1 MLTGESEPIEG
12 SVECTDDKYI
22 ESRNIAFMTTL
33 ITNGKGKG
41 IVVTDADGKDY
52 LDFLGGIATSILGHA
67 HPAIV
72 KAVSKQVSI
81 LGHVSN
87 FYAHPNAIV
96 LAEKLVRMTGDKAA
110 KVFFCQS
117 GAEANEAAFKL
128 SRRTG
133 KVRVVAAQGAFHG
146 RTMGALSLTGQP
158 AKREPFLPLIKGVK
172 HVPYGDIGAMRK
184 AVTKKT
190 AMVIIEPIMGEA
202 GVIVPPADYLQQLR
216 TLCDDNSALLV
227 IDAVQTGMGRTG
239 DWFGYEYSGITPDVI
254 TLAKGLGGGLPL
266 GAMIALGKAA
276 ELFQPGDHGS
286 TFGGNPVTTAAGL
299 AAIDVIESKKL
310 LAKVKKQGAYLIQE
324 LALIPGVKEV
334 RGAGLLLGIEL
345 DSLKASDIATA
356 MRNAGVLV
364 NAANETTIRIAPALI
379 VTDAQINKFI
389 SIFRKVIS
397 DGK

>member
-1 MLTGESEPIEG
+1 MTNN
-12 SVECTDDKYI
+12 KYL
-22 ESRNIAFMTTL
+22 SRWDSSLQNNYGKPAITL
-33 ITNGKGKG
+33 VKGKG
-41 IVVTDADGKDY
+41 IVVTDADGKSY

-67 HPAIV
+67 HPVIV
-72 KAVSKQVSI
+72 KAVTKQVSTLSHI
-81 LGHVSN
+81 SN
-87 FYAHPNAIV
+87 FYAHPNAIE
-96 LAEKLVRMTGDKAA
+96 LAEKLVAMTGDKSA

-117 GAEANEAAFKL
+117 GAEANEAALKL

-158 AKREPFLPLIKGVK
+158 SKREPFLPLVKGVK
-172 HVPYGDIGAMRK
+172 HVPYGDIDAMRK
-184 AVTKKT
+184 AVSRKT

-202 GVIVPPADYLQQLR
+202 GVIVPPADYLQELR
-216 TLCDDNSALLV
+216 LLCDKNGALLV

-276 ELFQPGDHGS
+276 DLFQPGDHGS

-299 AAIDVIESKKL
+299 AAIKFIESHEIL
-310 LAKVKKQGAYLIQE
+310 SKVEKQGAHLMQE
-324 LALIPGVKEV
+324 LALISGVKEV

-345 DSLKASDIATA
+345 ESLKASDISDA
-356 MRNAGVLV
+356 MRAAGVLV
-364 NAANETTIRIAPALI
+364 NAANATTIRIAPALI
-379 VTDAQINKFI
+379 VSDAQINKFI
-389 SIFRKVIS
+389 SIFRKVIA
-397 DGK
+397 DAK

>member
-1 MLTGESEPIEG
+1 MTNKTMINRWSNSVQNNYG
-12 SVECTDDKYI
+12 SP
-22 ESRNIAFMTTL
+22 SIAL
-33 ITNGKGKG
+33 VKGKG
-41 IVVTDADGKDY
+41 LVVTDADGKQY
-52 LDFLGGIATSILGHA
+52 LDFLGGIATNILGHA

-81 LGHVSN
+81 LSHVSN
-87 FYAHPNAIV
+87 FYVHPNAV
-96 LAEKLVRMTGDKAA
+96 ELAEKLASMTGDKSA

-117 GAEANEAAFKL
+117 GAEANEAALKL

-158 AKREPFLPLIKGVK
+158 SKREPFLPLVKGVK
-172 HVPYGDIGAMRK
+172 HVPYADIEAMRK
-184 AVTKKT
+184 AVNKKT

-202 GVIVPPADYLQQLR
+202 GVIVPPADYLQELR
-216 TLCDDNSALLV
+216 ALCDAKGALLV

-276 ELFQPGDHGS
+276 DLFQPGDHGS

-299 AAIDVIESKKL
+299 AAIKFIESQKL
-310 LAKVKKQGAYLIQE
+310 LKKVEKQGAYLMQE
-324 LALIPGVKEV
+324 LALIPGVSEV

-345 DSLKASDIATA
+345 ENLKSSDVAGA
-356 MRNAGVLV
+356 LQKSGVLV
-364 NAANETTIRIAPALI
+364 NAANPTTIRLAPALI
-379 VTDAQINKFI
+379 VTDVQIKKFI
-389 SIFRKVIS
+389 SIFKKVMS
-397 DGK
+397 DVK

>member
-1 MLTGESEPIEG
+1 MINRWKS
-12 SVECTDDKYI
+12 SVQNNYGTP
-22 ESRNIAFMTTL
+22 SIAL
-33 ITNGKGKG
+33 VKGKG
-41 IVVTDADGKDY
+41 LVVTDADGKQY
-52 LDFLGGIATSILGHA
+52 LDFLGGIATNILGHA

-72 KAVSKQVSI
+72 KAVTKQVST
-81 LGHVSN
+81 LSHVSN
-87 FYAHPNAIV
+87 FYVHPHAV
-96 LAEKLVRMTGDKAA
+96 ELAEKLAAMTGDKSA

-117 GAEANEAAFKL
+117 GAEANEAALKL

-133 KVRVVAAQGAFHG
+133 KVRIVAAQGAFHG

-172 HVPYGDIGAMRK
+172 HVPFGDIEAMRK

-202 GVIVPPADYLQQLR
+202 GVIVPPADYLRELR
-216 TLCDDNSALLV
+216 ALCDAKGALLV

-276 ELFQPGDHGS
+276 DLFQPGDHGS

-299 AAIDVIESKKL
+299 AAIKFIETQKILKK
-310 LAKVKKQGAYLIQE
+310 VEKQGVYLMQE
-324 LALIPGVKEV
+324 LAVIPGVAEV

-345 DSLKASDIATA
+345 ENLKAADIAKA
-356 MRNAGVLV
+356 LQNEGVLV
-364 NAANETTIRIAPALI
+364 NAANPTTIRLAPALI
-379 VTDAQINKFI
+379 VTDAQLKKFV
-389 SIFRKVIS
+389 SIFKKVMS

>member
-1 MLTGESEPIEG
+1 MTNK
-12 SVECTDDKYI
+12 KYLNRWNRSLQNNYGKPAI
-22 ESRNIAFMTTL
+22 TL
-33 ITNGKGKG
+33 VKGKG
-41 IVVTDADGKDY
+41 VLVTDADGKTY
-52 LDFLGGIATSILGHA
+52 MDFLGGIATNILGHA

-72 KAVSKQVSI
+72 KAVTKQVSV
-81 LGHVSN
+81 LSHVSN
-87 FYAHPNAIV
+87 FYAHPNAIA
-96 LAEKLVRMTGDKAA
+96 LAEKLSAMTGDKSA

-117 GAEANEAAFKL
+117 GAEANEAALKL

-158 AKREPFLPLIKGVK
+158 SKREPFLPLIKGVK
-172 HVPYGDIGAMRK
+172 HVPFGDIDAMRK
-184 AVTKKT
+184 AVSKKT

-202 GVIVPPADYLQQLR
+202 GVIVPPADYLQELR
-216 TLCDDNSALLV
+216 KLCDKNGALLV

-299 AAIDVIESKKL
+299 AAIEFIESKRIL
-310 LAKVKKQGAYLIQE
+310 SKVEKQGAHLIQE

-345 DSLKASDIATA
+345 ESLKASDVSDA
-356 MRNAGVLV
+356 MREAGVLV
-364 NAANETTIRIAPALI
+364 NAANATTIRIAPALI
-379 VTDAQINKFI
+379 VSDAQITKFI
-389 SIFRKVIS
+389 SIFKKVIA
-397 DGK
+397 DAK

>member
-1 MLTGESEPIEG
+1 
-12 SVECTDDKYI
+12 
-22 ESRNIAFMTTL
+22 MTNKAYLNRWDRSLQNNYGKPSITL
-33 ITNGKGKG
+33 VKGKG
-41 IVVTDADGKDY
+41 ILVTDADGKTY
-52 LDFLGGIATSILGHA
+52 MDFLGGIATNILGHA

-72 KAVSKQVSI
+72 KAVTRQISALS
-81 LGHVSN
+81 HVSN
-87 FYAHPNAIV
+87 FYAHPNAIA
-96 LAEKLVRMTGDKAA
+96 LAEKLTAMTGDKSA

-158 AKREPFLPLIKGVK
+158 SKREPFLPLVKGVK
-172 HVPYGDIGAMRK
+172 HVPFGDIDAMRK
-184 AVTKKT
+184 AISKKT

-202 GVIVPPADYLQQLR
+202 GVIVPPADYLQDLR
-216 TLCDDNSALLV
+216 NLCDKNGVLLV
-227 IDAVQTGMGRTG
+227 IDAIQTGMGRTG

-266 GAMIALGKAA
+266 GAMIALGNAA

-299 AAIDVIESKKL
+299 AAIEFIETRDILSR
-310 LAKVKKQGAYLIQE
+310 VQKQGEHLIQE

-334 RGAGLLLGIEL
+334 RGAGLLIGIEL
-345 DSLKASDIATA
+345 ESLKASDVSDA
-356 MRNAGVLV
+356 MREAGVLV
-364 NAANETTIRIAPALI
+364 NAANSTTIRIAPALI
-379 VTDAQINKFI
+379 VTDAQITKFI

-397 DGK
+397 HAK